1 MDAREGIEAAQPRW
15 RDPGCDD
22 LDRHRRGCVVLVEV
36 RSLVRRS
43 DVRERGTLLIDAAA
57 EIEGVDEFFEE
68 ADDHGDHGMLR

>member
-15 RDPGCDD
+15 RDPGCGD

-43 DVRERGTLLIDAAA
+43 DVRERGTLLDVRERGTLLIDAAA
-57 EIEGVDEFFEE
+57 EIEGVDEFF
-68 ADDHGDHGMLR
+68 